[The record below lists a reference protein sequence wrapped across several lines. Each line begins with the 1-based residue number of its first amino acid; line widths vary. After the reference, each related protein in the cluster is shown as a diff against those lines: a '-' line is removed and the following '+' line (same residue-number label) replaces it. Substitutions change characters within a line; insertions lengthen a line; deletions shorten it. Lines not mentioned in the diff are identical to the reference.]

1 MEGTWRFAIDR
12 QEVGIS
18 EQWYLQKLP
27 DYVQLPGSMLSN
39 GKGDAVNL
47 GNSLDRKPV
56 RQILFLLKRSFNRYR
71 QSDNLRYLSGY
82 SRKNIIRGVAW
93 YQRDIDIPAGWQ
105 EKAIRLFFERCHWE
119 SRVWI
124 DSVEVGMRNTLSA
137 PQEYDLTGLL
147 TPGKHVITVRVDN
160 MIREIDPGEN
170 SHSISDHTQGNW
182 NGVTGEM
189 FIEAK
194 SPVYYEDITLF
205 PTLSKA
211 S

>member
-1 MEGTWRFAIDR
+1 MGTPWT
-12 QEVGIS
+12 
-18 EQWYLQKLP
+18 
-27 DYVQLPGSMLSN
+27 GS
-39 GKGDAVNL
+39 
-47 GNSLDRKPV
+47 
-56 RQILFLLKRSFNRYR
+56 LFDKSFFTEKKFNRYR
-71 QSDNLRYLSGY
+71 QSDNFKVPFWLQPEKYY
-82 SRKNIIRGVAW
+82 TGVAW

-170 SHSISDHTQGNW
+170 SHSISDHTQRKLERCNRR
-182 NGVTGEM
+182 N
-189 FIEAK
+189 
-194 SPVYYEDITLF
+194 VYR
-205 PTLSKA
+205 S
-211 S
+211 

>member
-1 MEGTWRFAIDR
+1 
-12 QEVGIS
+12 
-18 EQWYLQKLP
+18 
-27 DYVQLPGSMLSN
+27 MLSTWEL
-39 GKGDAVNL
+39 L
-47 GNSLDRKPV
+47 GQEACSTNP
-56 RQILFLLKRSFNRYR
+56 FLLKRSLIVIANRTT
-71 QSDNLRYLSGY
+71 LRYLSGY

-160 MIREIDPGEN
+160 MIREIDPG
-170 SHSISDHTQGNW
+170 GK
-182 NGVTGEM
+182 
-189 FIEAK
+189 FA
-194 SPVYYEDITLF
+194 
-205 PTLSKA
+205 
-211 S
+211 

>member
-1 MEGTWRFAIDR
+1 MIQNNMSVRKNKRQARKYPSTDFLLLLCIMLFCRCSIHQSNERINLEGTWRFAIDR

-47 GNSLDRKPV
+47 GTPWTGSLFDKS
-56 RQILFLLKRSFNRYR
+56 FFTEKKFNRYR
-71 QSDNLRYLSGY
+71 QSDNFKVPFWLQPEKYY
-82 SRKNIIRGVAW
+82 TGVAW
-93 YQRDIDIPAGWQ
+93 YQRDIDIPAEWQ

-137 PQEYDLTGLL
+137 PQEYDLPGLL

-160 MIREIDPGEN
+160 D
-170 SHSISDHTQGNW
+170 
-182 NGVTGEM
+182 
-189 FIEAK
+189 
-194 SPVYYEDITLF
+194 
-205 PTLSKA
+205 
-211 S
+211 